1 MEYMFPIQKRY
12 QEEVSMPHIRKM
24 LENVVY
30 SEVRPEDFH
39 PRITFFQAQAPY
51 SNLLYSRCLALL
63 LETLFNTYK
72 EDVVSLARA
81 FNAFNA
87 DVTEL
92 RQWIRDLERCHYL
105 KQGISL

>member
-1 MEYMFPIQKRY
+1 M
-12 QEEVSMPHIRKM
+12 
-24 LENVVY
+24 
-30 SEVRPEDFH
+30 
-39 PRITFFQAQAPY
+39 
-51 SNLLYSRCLALL
+51 YSRCLALL

>member
-30 SEVRPEDFH
+30 SEVRPEIST
-39 PRITFFQAQAPY
+39 PRITLFQAQAPY

-63 LETLFNTYK
+63 LETLLFTHK
-72 EDVVSLARA
+72 EDVVSLSHAFTA
-81 FNAFNA
+81 FNV

-92 RQWIRDLERCHYL
+92 RQWIRDLERSHYL
-105 KQGISL
+105 KQGVAL

>member
-1 MEYMFPIQKRY
+1 
-12 QEEVSMPHIRKM
+12 MPHIRKM

-30 SEVRPEDFH
+30 SEVRPEIST
-39 PRITFFQAQAPY
+39 PRNTLSQAQAPF

>member
-12 QEEVSMPHIRKM
+12 QEEVSMPQIRKM

-30 SEVRPEDFH
+30 SEVRPEIST
-39 PRITFFQAQAPY
+39 PRNTLFQAQAPY

>member
-1 MEYMFPIQKRY
+1 MFPIQKRY
-12 QEEVSMPHIRKM
+12 QEDVSMPHIRKM

-30 SEVRPEDFH
+30 SEVRPEIST
-39 PRITFFQAQAPY
+39 PRITLFQAQAPY
-51 SNLLYSRCLALL
+51 SNLLYSRCLSLL